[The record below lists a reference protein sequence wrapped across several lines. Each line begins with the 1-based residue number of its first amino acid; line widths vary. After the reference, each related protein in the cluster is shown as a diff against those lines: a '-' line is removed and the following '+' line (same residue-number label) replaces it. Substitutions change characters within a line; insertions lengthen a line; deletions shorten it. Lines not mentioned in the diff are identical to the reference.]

1 MVDGLPNGY
10 GDVNHDGRLMYEGNL
25 VNGKPVGLGIFR
37 FHPFLVWHD
46 NIEFL
51 QGDAEKTMYDLSG
64 LYVINHRFKNDA
76 KFIAGTWDSD
86 GFLNGYVVILNKHG
100 DPLYKGELE
109 RGKFHGRG
117 TLIENGSKR
126 WNI

>member
-1 MVDGLPNGY
+1 MVRDLKTNLLFGKYEDRYPKKWITNIQRGLEYIGPMVDGLPNGY

-51 QGDAEKTMYDLSG
+51 Q
-64 LYVINHRFKNDA
+64 VIQRKLCMICLDFM
-76 KFIAGTWDSD
+76 
-86 GFLNGYVVILNKHG
+86 
-100 DPLYKGELE
+100 
-109 RGKFHGRG
+109 
-117 TLIENGSKR
+117 
-126 WNI
+126 